1 MGGLSLGLLDIL
13 IEREMFGEVL
23 VRRYLLQRLL
33 LGRENTESVI
43 AGGMVRWKMT
53 VVVCVIMFFERWRR
67 DRLFF
72 VFLREAL
79 ANSFSK
85 MINEGLGAL
94 VFRKFR
100 LTVLF
105 LHLG

>member
-1 MGGLSLGLLDIL
+1 
-13 IEREMFGEVL
+13 MFGEVL

-33 LGRENTESVI
+33 LGGENTESVI

-53 VVVCVIMFFERWRR
+53 VVCVIMFFERWRR